1 MRTPIPVHYKQT
13 ILRRQNHMCRVCSV
27 FLDVYDIDHIVP
39 YRVHPVHKISN
50 LQALCPTCHA
60 RKTRREA
67 RELALYVRCEQTE
80 SYRYCWTCK
89 KVVSSYFGYK
99 RGECGDCHTND
110 LNAISNISIGGMPEW
125 LTGGT

>member
-1 MRTPIPVHYKQT
+1 MKMRVPIPNTLKQSV
-13 ILRRQNHMCRVCSV
+13 LKRQNYKCKKCSV

-39 YRVHPVHKISN
+39 YRVDPVHRLSN

-67 RELALYVRCEQTE
+67 KQLTLYSKCEKTQ

-89 KVVSSYFGYK
+89 KVISKYFGFESGNCTSCFVDK
-99 RGECGDCHTND
+99 FKNEFIIKDVLKN
-110 LNAISNISIGGMPEW
+110 
-125 LTGGT
+125 